1 MGMYGGI
8 IGSVLLSK
16 DNLEDLKSIDLMDY
30 IFGCWNSDGLDFI
43 EDGLEGFSREFEFD
57 DKVNLSFATGTKAY
71 RLTEILGIISRV
83 AEAYLI
89 YYADEYGE
97 KSVYYKDTEDECY
110 IFNSMML
117 ISDWVD
123 DFDYSDKSKN
133 KFIIEEEDWRKF
145 R

>member
-1 MGMYGGI
+1 MYGGI
-8 IGSVLLSK
+8 IGSFLLSK

-43 EDGLEGFSREFEFD
+43 EHGMEGFSREFKFD

-71 RLTEILGIISRV
+71 RLTEILEIIFRV

-89 YYADEYGE
+89 YYADEYDE

-133 KFIIEEEDWRKF
+133 KYIIEKEDWRKF

>member
-1 MGMYGGI
+1 MGMYGGMT
-8 IGSVLLSK
+8 GSVLLSK

-30 IFGCWNSDGLDFI
+30 IFGYWNSDGLAFI
-43 EDGLEGFSREFEFD
+43 EDGIEGFSREFEFG

-71 RLTEILGIISRV
+71 RLTQILGIISRV

-133 KFIIEEEDWRKF
+133 KYIIEKEDSRKF